1 VSDAAKQF
9 RVRYVKIGDAAVRDE
24 LLQGSDEVSLRAH
37 LEQSGQTV
45 LSVRLQKDSAPMT
58 WPWGRKSVL
67 SRESYG
73 LFCREVRT
81 LLRAGMTVVEA
92 VDTLSAREQMDQQR
106 GFLTR
111 APHLRGSLSVMLLE
125 RLQKGL
131 SLSTALSELPQ
142 TPPVLVAAV
151 RAGERTSNLAEA
163 LDDYLRFDTLIAALR
178 KKIVSAAIY
187 PALVTTVG
195 LVISGFL
202 LLVVMP
208 NFANMYESVRTAG
221 TGGMSGGAAFTVEV
235 THFIGKNRALVVTF
249 ILALAATLTLWIGSG
264 KAKESCSRLA
274 RKVPWIKA
282 RIDDFQLAMMYQA
295 LALLI
300 KGGYA
305 MTEAMQVAA
314 NSALSASLKR
324 EIMQVRT
331 RIEQGGSVSQA
342 LAQAKLCDEVGR
354 RLMGA
359 AERNGEFYL
368 AADVVSRMHGER
380 FELFVERVTRIVEP
394 LLLLAV
400 ALLVGGIVILMYM
413 PVFDMATQLL

>member
-1 VSDAAKQF
+1 MSAAQQQF
-9 RVRYVKIGDAAVRDE
+9 RVRHLQVGDAAVRDE
-24 LLQGSDEVSLRAH
+24 ILLGSDEASLRIL
-37 LEQSGQTV
+37 LEQRGQTV
-45 LSVRLQKDSAPMT
+45 LSMQLQQTTAKLA
-58 WPWGRKSVL
+58 WPWQRKSVP
-67 SRESYG
+67 SREAYG

-92 VDTLSAREQMDQQR
+92 VDTLSARERID
-106 GFLTR
+106 GTR
-111 APHLRGSLSVMLLE
+111 RVLNRPAHLEDSLSAMLLE

-142 TPPVLVAAV
+142 TPPVLIAAV
-151 RAGERTSNLAEA
+151 RAGERTSNLVEA
-163 LDDYLRFDTLIAALR
+163 LDDYLRFDTLITGLR

-195 LVISGFL
+195 LAISVFL

-208 NFANMYESVRTAG
+208 NFATMYESVRTTRANG
-221 TGGMSGGAAFTVEV
+221 ISGGAAFTVEV
-235 THFIGKNRALVVTF
+235 THFIGKNRTGMLVAVM
-249 ILALAATLTLWIGSG
+249 ALAAALSLWIGTG
-264 KAKESCSRLA
+264 MAKQSCIRLA
-274 RKVPWIKA
+274 RAVPWI
-282 RIDDFQLAMMYQA
+282 RERVDEFQLAMMYQA
-295 LALLI
+295 IALLI

-305 MTEAMQVAA
+305 MTEALQVAA
-314 NSALSASLKR
+314 DSALSDSLKQALL
-324 EIMQVRT
+324 QVRA

-342 LAQAKLCDEVGR
+342 LAQAGLCDEVGR

-380 FELFVERVTRIVEP
+380 FELFVERLNRIVEP

-400 ALLVGGIVILMYM
+400 ALWVGGIVILMYM